1 MVLSPTLLTRP
12 HKGGVDCE
20 WCAATA
26 VAPLL
31 NSPAPLMGAGWGGGE
46 TFKRASLVP

>member
-1 MVLSPTLLTRP
+1 MVLPPTLTRA
-12 HKGGVDCE
+12 HKGGGDYE
-20 WCAATA
+20 RCAATA
-26 VAPLL
+26 VAALL